1 MLWRG
6 LAVPSNSTISGFSTM
21 VSLGRMRLIVLNKE
35 RKSSSTGK
43 GDYEVF
49 RYQAPQLH

>member
-1 MLWRG
+1 MLWG
-6 LAVPSNSTISGFSTM
+6 ELAVSSNSIISELSIM
-21 VSLGRMRLIVLNKE
+21 VSLGRMRLIFLNKE

-49 RYQAPQLH
+49 KYQAPQLH